1 MIYAEEILAAV
12 LSIVLVLDSV
22 YSNFAQFVTSSM
34 TLETFISYES
44 LSYLIWKAEIII
56 VLII

>member
-56 VLII
+56 VLIT

>member
-1 MIYAEEILAAV
+1 MIYGEEILAAV